1 MFYPFYFHNRIKQ
14 AARAT
19 MMLLIARFD
28 MLIVLRLL
36 RSDNDE
42 YLHEQMLRLNKSEAR
57 VILLYA
63 TQYDN
68 LLVILRA

>member
-1 MFYPFYFHNRIKQ
+1 MFYLFYFVIVSNK
-14 AARAT
+14 
-19 MMLLIARFD
+19 LLIARFD

-57 VILLYA
+57 VVLLYA

-68 LLVILRA
+68 PLIILRL

>member
-1 MFYPFYFHNRIKQ
+1 MFYLFYFVIVSNK
-14 AARAT
+14 
-19 MMLLIARFD
+19 LLIARFD

-57 VILLYA
+57 VVLLYA

-68 LLVILRA
+68 PLIILRLWPT